1 MNNKAH
7 LRPKDFDSNGD
18 IIPMACKEDKGDLI
32 SRDALKA
39 EVALMFGDKTHITE
53 CICDLIDNAP
63 TVTPDMEFAKW
74 VTKMIF
80 DNNTIKDF
88 DFELFS
94 ELACRKLE
102 KLGLVEKTESEWIKK
117 GGAE

>member
-1 MNNKAH
+1 MNNDMLPVGTTLH
-7 LRPKDFDSNGD
+7 INPED
-18 IIPMACKEDKGDLI
+18 IKWEWNDGDLI
-32 SRDALKA
+32 SRSALLKELDECNELVFTCQA
-39 EVALMFGDKTHITE
+39 VKDIINNVA
-53 CICDLIDNAP
+53 
-63 TVTPDMEFAKW
+63 TVTPDVEFAKW

-102 KLGLVEKTESEWIKK
+102 KLGLVEKTDSEWIMK
-117 GGAE
+117 GGAV

>member
-1 MNNKAH
+1 M
-7 LRPKDFDSNGD
+7 R
-18 IIPMACKEDKGDLI
+18 LI
-32 SRDALKA
+32 DADALKEKFDEYGEKA
-39 EVALMFGDKTHITE
+39 KFTQGA
-53 CICDLIDNAP
+53 CQQLIDNAP
-63 TVTPDMEFAKW
+63 TVTLDMEFAKW